1 MDDSGVNI
9 AFDANDEAKFF
20 EHGERLQQAITGA
33 IRPWLDAV
41 IESRLPD
48 TAISAQLAETLDDIT
63 TAVDRSIVELINA
76 DVDEPLSGPLER
88 IRREVEPLNDAFDR
102 LGVPPPHRDA
112 VDVRMRPADRFALG
126 PMTFRDLGDEVHE
139 AGITWGAAK
148 AHLHLQ
154 RRRRPDA
161 P

>member
-1 MDDSGVNI
+1 VNS
-9 AFDANDEAKFF
+9 AFDANDAAKFF
-20 EHGERLQQAITGA
+20 EYGKRLRRAIAEA

-41 IESRLPD
+41 VESRVSNAAL
-48 TAISAQLAETLDDIT
+48 TADLADTLDDIAI
-63 TAVDRSIVELINA
+63 AVDRSIAELINA
-76 DVDEPLSGPLER
+76 DADEPLSGPLER

-112 VDVRMRPADRFALG
+112 VDVRMRPADRHALG
-126 PMTFRDLGDEVHE
+126 PMTFRDLGDDVHE